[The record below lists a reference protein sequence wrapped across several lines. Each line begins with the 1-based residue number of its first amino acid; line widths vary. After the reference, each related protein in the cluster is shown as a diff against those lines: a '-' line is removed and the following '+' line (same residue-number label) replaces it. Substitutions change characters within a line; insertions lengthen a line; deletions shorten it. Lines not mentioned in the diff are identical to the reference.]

1 MNNLDRINKIIEKYT
16 KKKCDPYS
24 TTEGAINNAECGNH
38 RGLYYIYPE
47 LNFYFGLAKDKK
59 ATIIKRHEK
68 HRAKLDVNLKK
79 LYGPPIKKKQPE
91 ITFPKG
97 WQEGIC
103 KYIIDGIDNIPQYF
117 KKTSDGY
124 VEPICRDFSVKHLI
138 DVDKIQ
144 VIIWN
149 LNEYPPEIIKAI
161 EDEVIETIYPYCNQE
176 TSNLR
181 NKLNKLFLETDNIIK
196 KYDIYDK
203 KLQIFSACFQK
214 GILNNEGKKIS
225 QKIINKKRYTR
236 QYFIEN
242 RNKYSRVLSDLFN
255 EWDTIIK

>member
-1 MNNLDRINKIIEKYT
+1 M
-16 KKKCDPYS
+16 
-24 TTEGAINNAECGNH
+24 
-38 RGLYYIYPE
+38 
-47 LNFYFGLAKDKK
+47 
-59 ATIIKRHEK
+59 
-68 HRAKLDVNLKK
+68 
-79 LYGPPIKKKQPE
+79 
-91 ITFPKG
+91 
-97 WQEGIC
+97 
-103 KYIIDGIDNIPQYF
+103 
-117 KKTSDGY
+117 
-124 VEPICRDFSVKHLI
+124 
-138 DVDKIQ
+138 
-144 VIIWN
+144 IIWN

-181 NKLNKLFLETDNIIK
+181 NKLNKLFLETHNIIK